1 MKTNL
6 LKRIVVDPKIFN
18 GKPIIRGMRVKV
30 ETILALLEKGIT
42 IEKILTDYP
51 DLEVEDIKACIAY
64 AKHLVANET
73 IEEINIGAI

>member
-1 MKTNL
+1 LKTNL

-30 ETILALLEKGIT
+30 ETILTLLEKGIT

>member
-1 MKTNL
+1 M
-6 LKRIVVDPKIFN
+6 
-18 GKPIIRGMRVKV
+18 
-30 ETILALLEKGIT
+30 LEKGIT

-73 IEEINIGAI
+73 LEEINIGQKKATALLSP

>member
-1 MKTNL
+1 M
-6 LKRIVVDPKIFN
+6 
-18 GKPIIRGMRVKV
+18 
-30 ETILALLEKGIT
+30 ILTYCGVYDNACNIYISCTPCIALLEKGIT

-73 IEEINIGAI
+73 IEEINIGQKKITALLSP